1 MEEEEIVMLW
11 CARCRDVHEQHGNF
25 AFRCPSDPPNMLR
38 AVGTITSSDMKEG
51 RDG

>member
-11 CARCRDVHEQHGNF
+11 CARRRDVHQQYGQWS
-25 AFRCPSDPPNMLR
+25 FRCPSDPPNMVR
-38 AVGTITSSDMKEG
+38 WVGTTTFSLKEG